1 MANKDVYMDTRV
13 FTDIVNRIGVA
24 SSKCVLSTDPLSKT
38 DAFEKMR
45 VGKEMNEIL
54 KLYYKSTEVYRNETS
69 DSLPRALLK
78 VRDSMIEQDRILS
91 EGLTVEKNRR

>member
-13 FTDIVNRIGVA
+13 FTDIVNRIGGA
-24 SSKCVLSTDPLSKT
+24 SSKCVLSANPLSKA
-38 DAFEKMR
+38 DVFEETS

-78 VRDSMIEQDRILS
+78 VRDSMIEQDKILS

>member
-24 SSKCVLSTDPLSKT
+24 SSKCVLSADPLSKT
-38 DAFEKMR
+38 DIFEETS

-78 VRDSMIEQDRILS
+78 VRDSMIEQDKILS
-91 EGLTVEKNRR
+91 EGLTIEKNRR

>member
-13 FTDIVNRIGVA
+13 FTDIVNGIGGA

-38 DAFEKMR
+38 DVFEEMCA
-45 VGKEMNEIL
+45 GKEMNEIL
-54 KLYYKSTEVYRNETS
+54 KLYYKSTEVYRNEAS

-78 VRDSMIEQDRILS
+78 VRDSMIEQDKILS

>member
-13 FTDIVNRIGVA
+13 FTNIVNGIGGA
-24 SSKCVLSTDPLSKT
+24 SSKCVLSSDPLSKT
-38 DAFEKMR
+38 DVYEETS

-78 VRDSMIEQDRILS
+78 VRDSMIEQDKILS